1 MCSDEEWEKSSTP
14 GSKANSQGTAHV
26 QSTVKWADIEKG
38 IPPEQHEIEVLDD
51 ILTEENLPPEVNCA
65 QTKLEH
71 LLEPSSAVP
80 DQESSSSSSE
90 EIEFDTLEAH
100 AELIKKREKHKAEL
114 QAMNDQPNPFLPDGE
129 VAKDA
134 QSLLQKMK
142 TTKNT
147 KDTYNTL
154 EYESL
159 SIDSPQHSE
168 DFASTELNFEE
179 SPKSAV
185 ALSVYGTNSSISG
198 PTTNRKPENENGN
211 SSVAIV
217 NHGLI
222 VSAKTDVVERIV
234 IPEKKTGCCL
244 IL

>member
-1 MCSDEEWEKSSTP
+1 MCSDEEWEKSNTP
-14 GSKANSQGTAHV
+14 GSKNNKQGTAHV

-51 ILTEENLPPEVNCA
+51 IITEENLPPEVNCA

-80 DQESSSSSSE
+80 DQESPSSNSSE

-100 AELIKKREKHKAEL
+100 AELIKKRGKHKAEL

-142 TTKNT
+142 TTKDN
-147 KDTYNTL
+147 YNTL

-159 SIDSPQHSE
+159 SIESPQHSE

-185 ALSVYGTNSSISG
+185 ALSVSGTHTSISG
-198 PTTNRKPENENGN
+198 SAANCKPENGNDN
-211 SSVAIV
+211 SSVGIV
-217 NHGLI
+217 NRGLI
-222 VSAKTDVVERIV
+222 VSAKTDTVEHVV

>member
-1 MCSDEEWEKSSTP
+1 MCSDEEWENTSTP
-14 GSKANSQGTAHV
+14 STQGTTHV

-38 IPPEQHEIEVLDD
+38 IPPEQHEIEALEDL
-51 ILTEENLPPEVNCA
+51 LTEENLPPEVNCA

-80 DQESSSSSSE
+80 DQDTSTTSTDETE
-90 EIEFDTLEAH
+90 LDTLEAH
-100 AELIKKREKHKAEL
+100 AELIKKREKYKEEL
-114 QAMNDQPNPFLPDGE
+114 RAMNDQPNPFLPDGE

-134 QSLLQKMK
+134 QSLLEKMK
-142 TTKNT
+142 TK
-147 KDTYNTL
+147 KDSYNTL

-159 SIDSPQHSE
+159 SIESPQHSE
-168 DFASTELNFEE
+168 DFASTDLNFDE
-179 SPKSAV
+179 SPKSAI
-185 ALSVYGTNSSISG
+185 ALPSGNTSVSVSGGTK
-198 PTTNRKPENENGN
+198 TETGN

-222 VSAKTDVVERIV
+222 VSAKTDTVEHVV
-234 IPEKKTGCCL
+234 IPEKKSGCCL